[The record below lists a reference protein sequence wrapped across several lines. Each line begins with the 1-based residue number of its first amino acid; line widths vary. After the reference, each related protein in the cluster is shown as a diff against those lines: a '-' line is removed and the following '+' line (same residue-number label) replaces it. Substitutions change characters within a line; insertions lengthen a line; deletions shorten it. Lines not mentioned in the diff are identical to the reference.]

1 MKLYTD
7 FYELFDYDTVIIY
20 EGGRC
25 VFEGAVA
32 GLTDSERKQWS
43 KGDMY
48 NLDSYEEYSAVIIC
62 RNLQIVGRSAIAG
75 LFLLV

>member
-32 GLTDSERKQWS
+32 ELTDSERKQWS
-43 KGDMY
+43 NGDMY

-62 RNLQIVGRSAIAG
+62 
-75 LFLLV
+75 